1 MIVASIILPVP
12 TWIPLTVRK
21 GSQGRRFRIL
31 NVVNDVTKECLG
43 AIPDTSI
50 LGKPVARELTTM
62 IERRVREPVKT
73 EIVHAAAAVTVTKRS
88 KR

>member
-1 MIVASIILPVP
+1 
-12 TWIPLTVRK
+12 
-21 GSQGRRFRIL
+21 
-31 NVVNDVTKECLG
+31 VVNDVNKECLG

-50 LGKPVARELTTM
+50 LGKRVAREQTTM

-73 EIVHAAAAVTVTKRS
+73 EIVHAAAAVAVTNRS